1 MMYVINHIRLLQAFI
16 KECNAKQY
24 SILTKCGVSE
34 SFCLSQHSVMKQQVY
49 HNSIQFTNELIIR
62 KMEATLI
69 NNMQL
74 PILIT
79 SKH

>member
-1 MMYVINHIRLLQAFI
+1 MLNDIPSDF
-16 KECNAKQY
+16 
-24 SILTKCGVSE
+24 
-34 SFCLSQHSVMKQQVY
+34 LSVVYQRASAY
-49 HNSIQFTNELIIR
+49 HNTLSWSNKYTNEFIIR

-74 PILIT
+74 PTLIT